1 MDYDAFKIQELLQK
15 RANYDANLKL
25 IPYSG
30 TPEIKVTESGK
41 YLYVRKRVAGK
52 LTSTYVDKYSDELYA
67 QLLSFSRREREL
79 NKQIRRVNKQLNALG
94 YLSKTIPLRVATNL
108 DFARINLKANIYD
121 QAVLEGVATTF
132 PQTETIIDN
141 GFVQGVTASD
151 IQKIL
156 NLKHAWEFILDKDV
170 LTAPSNFNLLCN
182 VAKLVNEGF
191 YYNGGSVRIV
201 PVSIGGSSYVPPIPS
216 EYEIK
221 KQIDSI
227 TADVVADDMATDSGA
242 TGVSADGESSKISK
256 ASGIRAGDMATDSGD
271 ITTGNNET
279 ATGISGITAENNETA
294 TGSGDITAE
303 NNAIKVAIELCL
315 FVMKTQIFNDGNKRA
330 AVIFANHY
338 LISHGGGL
346 IVIPENLVPEFK
358 KLLVDYYETSDEKI
372 KTFMLDHCWKSF

>member
-227 TADVVADDMATDSGA
+227 TADVVADDMATDSG
-242 TGVSADGESSKISK
+242 
-256 ASGIRAGDMATDSGD
+256 D
-271 ITTGNNET
+271 ITTGNNDI
-279 ATGISGITAENNETA
+279 ATGISGITAKN
-294 TGSGDITAE
+294 D
-303 NNAIKVAIELCL
+303 AIKVAIELCL

-372 KTFMLDHCWKSF
+372 KAFMLDHCWKSF